1 MKVINVKIVPQNEM
15 KTKANKNEDQA
26 QTEQYVCK
34 IMKYRKRSP
43 LPRELYKG
51 TTPIMMD

>member
-1 MKVINVKIVPQNEM
+1 MRVINVKIVPQNEM

-26 QTEQYVCK
+26 QTEQYICK
-34 IMKYRKRSP
+34 IIKYRKRFP

-51 TTPIMMD
+51 TIPIMMD

>member
-43 LPRELYKG
+43 LPRELYNG